1 MNILRFKDEIGR
13 DWVRISKVQARKL
26 YDRGESVC
34 ICPCKLKPFTPWR
47 KGFITDENSM
57 EKEGFDELVNAIE
70 FYNCIPETGKYVSFY
85 KMEV

>member
-1 MNILRFKDEIGR
+1 MNILKCKDEIGR
-13 DWVRISKVQARKL
+13 NWVRISKAQARTL
-26 YDRGESVC
+26 YNKGENIC
-34 ICPCKLKPFTPWR
+34 ICPCKLLPFTRWR
-47 KGFITDENSM
+47 TGFITDENSA